1 MSIKIDLKI
10 FLFLLLFLITSQLEI
25 YVLLMIL
32 ACIHELAHLIT
43 GVILGFKPEEIRIT
57 PMGLQVSF
65 QVKCDEYNKKIGKAN
80 VLSLKKCMI
89 ALAGPMINLVIAFCI
104 MLGIK
109 YHLINGDL
117 VNKSIIVV
125 YANILIALFNLIP
138 IYPLDG
144 GRIINEILH
153 ITLGL
158 KKSYQYTH
166 KISKVTIIILT
177 AITSVAILYL
187 QNIAILLILS
197 YLWFLVIQE
206 NKIYC
211 NRKMIEK
218 YSKQIGKEEKQTIKI

>member
-1 MSIKIDLKI
+1 MNIKIDLKI

-32 ACIHELAHLIT
+32 ACIHEVAHLIT
-43 GVILGFKPEEIRIT
+43 GIALGFKPEELRVM

-65 QVKCDEYNKKIGKAN
+65 KVKCDEYNIKIGKAN
-80 VLSLKKCMI
+80 SLSLKKCLI
-89 ALAGPMINLVIAFCI
+89 ALAGPITNLIIAL
-104 MLGIK
+104 LGIIIIK
-109 YHLINGDL
+109 YQWINS
-117 VNKSIIVV
+117 NFEIISTII

-144 GRIINEILH
+144 GRILNEILH

-158 KKSYQYTH
+158 KKSYFMTH
-166 KISKVTIIILT
+166 KISKITIIILT
-177 AITSVAILYL
+177 AIASIAILYL
-187 QNIAILLILS
+187 QNIAILVILL

-206 NKIYC
+206 NRIYC

-218 YSKQIGKEEKQTIKI
+218 YNKQIQKEQKQTAKA